1 MEWLSGSET
10 TLIEALRQGNVDI
23 VIGGYERASVWR
35 QHASLSR
42 AAFERRSYRGGP
54 PGEAPRRSDLEGRRV
69 AHHSGRPHV
78 AALSAKANALMRPV
92 SAVEFPERQRQAFA
106 KARRLEWISIGYLV
120 SAAIFTY
127 LVMGSSQAMRTSW
140 LEDMISLCPPIAFL
154 IAARI
159 ARMTPSQ
166 RFPYGLHSSVSI
178 GYLTASLA
186 LLGMGAFLLFEA
198 SVKLIYLER
207 TTIGGF
213 DLFGNTIWAGWPM
226 LAALAYTGIPSLFL
240 GRAKLKLAPIIHDK
254 VLFADA
260 EMNRADWMAESAA
273 AIGVLGVGFGFW
285 WLDSAEVR
293 MREEGHVFI
302 GEVFVV
308 PKHNRN
314 LLRHI
319 ESLADEAKKFNWRI
333 QELTIM
339 PVNRK
344 CSGESRSDR

>member
-1 MEWLSGSET
+1 
-10 TLIEALRQGNVDI
+10 
-23 VIGGYERASVWR
+23 
-35 QHASLSR
+35 
-42 AAFERRSYRGGP
+42 
-54 PGEAPRRSDLEGRRV
+54 
-69 AHHSGRPHV
+69 
-78 AALSAKANALMRPV
+78 MRPV
-92 SAVEFPERQRQAFA
+92 SALEFPERQRQAFA

-120 SAAIFTY
+120 SAAFFTY

-207 TTIGGF
+207 ATIGGF
-213 DLFGNTIWAGWPM
+213 DLFGTTIWAGWPM
-226 LAALAYTGIPSLFL
+226 LAALAYTGIPSFFL

-273 AIGVLGVGFGFW
+273 AIGVLGVGLGFW
-285 WLDSAEVR
+285 WLDPAAAALVSLDILRDGVKNLRAAVTDLMDEIPKRTTDRSQHESLPRELARHIESLDWVDKAEVR

-314 LLRHI
+314 LLKHI

-339 PVNRK
+339 PVNRERF
-344 CSGESRSDR
+344 GDPRSDETTKR